1 MSLPASTT
9 SALAVPAATDAQT
22 GAKAAW
28 SGRGSSKGHDLQ
40 LRRLRISTTDQTY
53 RGCGSRWQVC
63 AEHSN
68 GNDANHSLEYG
79 ERVQL
84 ASAARQSH
92 AAIILAAAGE

>member
-1 MSLPASTT
+1 LSLPASTT
-9 SALAVPAATDAQT
+9 SALDVPAATDARSD
-22 GAKAAW
+22 AMAAW
-28 SGRGSSKGHDLQ
+28 SGRGSSKGHDLP
-40 LRRLRISTTDQTY
+40 LGLLRISNTDQTY
-53 RGCGSRWQVC
+53 RGCGSCWQVC

-68 GNDANHSLEYG
+68 GDDANHSLRYG